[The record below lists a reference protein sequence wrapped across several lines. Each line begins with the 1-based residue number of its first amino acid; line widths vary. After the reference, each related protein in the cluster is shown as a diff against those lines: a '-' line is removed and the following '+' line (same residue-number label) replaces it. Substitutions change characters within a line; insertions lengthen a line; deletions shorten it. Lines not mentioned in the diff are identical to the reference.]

1 MSIWH
6 DFASL
11 IGVAPRH
18 AEAALYSERAA
29 RATLSR
35 RSLLSAS
42 AALATG
48 IAFGFGSSEPKLVYY
63 DTETFRRYPGI
74 MASLT
79 CFTALTYLNA
89 RAIDQSKKV
98 AALAP

>member
-1 MSIWH
+1 MSIWN

-18 AEAALYSERAA
+18 AEDALYSERAA

-35 RSLLSAS
+35 RSMLSAS

-48 IAFGFGSSEPKLVYY
+48 VAFGFAVPEPQVFYV
-63 DTETFRRYPGI
+63 DTDSIVLSHIPEWLMRS
-74 MASLT
+74 MASMSVM
-79 CFTALTYLNA
+79 ALYYHEEQNA
-89 RAIDQSKKV
+89 
-98 AALAP
+98 P